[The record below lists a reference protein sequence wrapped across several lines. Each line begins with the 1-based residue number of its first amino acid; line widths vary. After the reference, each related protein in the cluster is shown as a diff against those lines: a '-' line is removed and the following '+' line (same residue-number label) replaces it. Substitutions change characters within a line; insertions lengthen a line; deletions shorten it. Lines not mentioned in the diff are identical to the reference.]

1 MNVPLIISILIKEF
15 LRGQDNIILIYNIY
29 IYKIKEF
36 EEIQGFILWDPI
48 YIYIIIKN
56 INKGMLLGI
65 PKNDCI
71 WDFIQNI
78 ISFSY
83 KITY

>member
-1 MNVPLIISILIKEF
+1 MKLSSPIISILIKE
-15 LRGQDNIILIYNIY
+15 LWRGQGNH
-29 IYKIKEF
+29 
-36 EEIQGFILWDPI
+36 LWDPI
-48 YIYIIIKN
+48 N
-56 INKGMLLGI
+56 INRINNKGMLLGI

-83 KITY
+83 KITN